1 MSTTGARRRTLGALL
16 RPLFDSR
23 PSNARGILLMLVATL
38 LFTVMGAAA
47 RHVSSTIHPFEVVF
61 FRVAF
66 GFVLLAPLVARHGL
80 KHFRTRHFG
89 WHVARAAGHVGE
101 MLIYFTGLVM
111 IQYAQVQALTFTTPL
126 FATLLAVLI
135 LRERINR
142 WRLAALAIGFT
153 GAMLVIRPG
162 IAPLGTGTLLILTS
176 ALGWAGVIL
185 IVKRLTRTDSSIT
198 ITAWMVV
205 LMSPMALIPAL
216 FVWVWPSLT
225 ELGWLAL
232 AGIAGT
238 LGQLAV
244 TQAFRVADTTVVM
257 PFDFTKL
264 IWAALLGF
272 LVFGEIPTVWTLIG
286 GVVIFF
292 GGFYVALRERRAEQ
306 LADRER
312 HGAGARAYSEHA
324 HAAQP
329 RVTAGE
335 KG

>member
-1 MSTTGARRRTLGALL
+1 LTLLLSNRRKLSSLVRV
-16 RPLFDSR
+16 LFDSR
-23 PSNARGILLMLVATL
+23 PSNARGILLMLIATL
-38 LFTVMGAAA
+38 LFTAMGASA
-47 RHVSSTIHPFEVVF
+47 RYVSSTIHPFEVVF

-66 GFVLLAPLVARHGL
+66 GFVLLLPLVASHGL

-89 WHVARAAGHVGE
+89 LHLARAAGHVSE

-142 WRLAALAIGFT
+142 WRLAALGIGFT

-162 IAPLGTGTLLILTS
+162 AVPLETGSMLILIS
-176 ALGWAGVIL
+176 ALGWAGVIM

-198 ITAWMVV
+198 ITVWMVV
-205 LMSPMALIPAL
+205 LMTPMALVPAL
-216 FVWVWPSLT
+216 FVWRWPSLT
-225 ELGWLAL
+225 EFGWLAF
-232 AGIAGT
+232 AGITGT
-238 LGQLAV
+238 IGQLVV

-272 LVFGEIPTVWTLIG
+272 VIFDEIPTVWTLMG
-286 GVVIFF
+286 GAVIFF
-292 GGFYVALRERRAEQ
+292 GGFYVALRERHAEQ
-306 LADRER
+306 SADRER
-312 HGAGARAYSEHA
+312 HGARTSADR
-324 HAAQP
+324 
-329 RVTAGE
+329 
-335 KG
+335 